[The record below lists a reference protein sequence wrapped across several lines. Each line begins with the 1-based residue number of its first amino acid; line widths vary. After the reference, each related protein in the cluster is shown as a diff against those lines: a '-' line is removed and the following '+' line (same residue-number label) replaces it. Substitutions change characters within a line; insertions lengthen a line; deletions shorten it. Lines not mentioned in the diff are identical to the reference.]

1 MMAIGATS
9 QFYEEAGDTLTRL
22 TFGENN
28 SYPFG
33 RLTVRGSLI
42 PLKTKKDRRILVDT
56 RRRFRGGAASQP
68 RQDLQHARSWRPDG
82 KVLALRQL
90 NFSATVTA
98 WDVMTLS
105 IDGDEKSGWKPEE
118 PQPFVNSPSFDME
131 PAFSADGRW
140 LAYSSNESGGAF
152 RSLRSAFPRPGWQV
166 ANLQRWRKT
175 IPSGR

>member
-1 MMAIGATS
+1 MCIRDSYNPALSPNGKRLALEVHDGNRSDIAV
-9 QFYEEAGDTLTRL
+9 YEEAGDTLTRL

-28 SYPFG
+28 SYPIWTPDG
-33 RLTVRGSLI
+33 QRIAYTSQDKEGSQNLWWIRADGSGEAQRLSQG
-42 PLKTKKDRRILVDT
+42 KTI
-56 RRRFRGGAASQP
+56 
-68 RQDLQHARSWRPDG
+68 QHARSWRPDG

-131 PAFSADGRW
+131 PAFSAAGRW
-140 LAYSSNESGGAF
+140 LAYSSN
-152 RSLRSAFPRPGWQV
+152 
-166 ANLQRWRKT
+166 
-175 IPSGR
+175 